1 MAAGVDTRIPAS
13 AKGPGRAAPEFSGS
27 QPGFGAKIS
36 QGRRSTL
43 PEGFFEPLAVWP
55 TLTHKMARPLNLFH
69 QRTQLGKQ
77 VEGRHVLRE

>member
-1 MAAGVDTRIPAS
+1 MAAGGPHTDTRQRQGAWT
-13 AKGPGRAAPEFSGS
+13 GRSQVSGS
-27 QPGFGAKIS
+27 QRLFGAKIS